1 MALTSLIAGIVAWVL
16 CVLVLCFNAS
26 LGWLTFGLTSLCGLL
41 PIIPWGIGVVTGHMG
56 LSQISRTGESGK
68 GMAIGGLLM
77 SYLGL
82 ALIACA
88 VLVVAGSALVLL
100 ATSGPGGGT
109 AP

>member
-1 MALTSLIAGIVAWVL
+1 
-16 CVLVLCFNAS
+16 
-26 LGWLTFGLTSLCGLL
+26 
-41 PIIPWGIGVVTGHMG
+41 MG